1 MNRPSPF
8 TYLIGNPIS
17 LIGAWLLT
25 AFLAYQWYANG
36 GPGILPII
44 TGIAAISA
52 SNAYARIDK
61 YRLWKREWEA
71 MNGVA
76 TTGTITGDLMQKPAF
91 RFVIGGAI
99 WCVFAYGALT
109 IGNRP
114 GGQAAAG
121 LFWIATL
128 VMIAGGLYRLFR
140 RKRAAAPK
148 QAAIRDVPVTQCL
161 RAPMLGPDLRQ
172 AYAALP
178 EYCVPLLQRHDPR
191 NTPTAR

>member
-8 TYLIGNPIS
+8 TYLIGNPIT

-76 TTGTITGDLMQKPAF
+76 TTGTMTGDLMRTTGF
-91 RFVIGGAI
+91 RVVIGGAI
-99 WCVFAYGALT
+99 WCLFAYGALT
-109 IGNRP
+109 IGKQP
-114 GGQAAAG
+114 GGQTAAG

-128 VMIAGGLYRLFR
+128 VMIVGGLYRLIR

-148 QAAIRDVPVTQCL
+148 QSAIRDVPVTQCL
-161 RAPMLGPDLRQ
+161 RAPMQAPDLRQ

-178 EYCVPLLQRHDPR
+178 EYCAPLFQRTQDAHAPAPR
-191 NTPTAR
+191 